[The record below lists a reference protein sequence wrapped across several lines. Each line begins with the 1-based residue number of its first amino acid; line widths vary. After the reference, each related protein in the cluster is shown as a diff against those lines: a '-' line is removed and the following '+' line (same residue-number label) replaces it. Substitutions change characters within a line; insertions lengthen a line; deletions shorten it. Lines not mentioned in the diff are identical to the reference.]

1 MKQKKYLKIVG
12 GNMTEFIQVITT
24 VDDERKAK
32 MIQNLLV
39 KKRVAACVQV
49 FGPVFSCFWWEGKIE
64 KAKEWIC
71 VAKLRSED
79 YKRAES
85 LIKEN
90 NPYDVP
96 EIIAIPISSGNE
108 DYLRWIKNVTKL

>member
-1 MKQKKYLKIVG
+1 MKQKKHLKIVG

-32 MIQNLLV
+32 IIQNLLV
-39 KKRVAACVQV
+39 QKRVAACVQV

>member
-1 MKQKKYLKIVG
+1 L
-12 GNMTEFIQVITT
+12 TEFIQLITT
-24 VDDERKAK
+24 IDDENKARI
-32 MIQNLLV
+32 IQNILV
-39 KKRVAACVQV
+39 EKRVAACVQV

-71 VAKLRSED
+71 VAKLRYED

-90 NPYDVP
+90 HPYDVP

-108 DYLRWIKNVTKL
+108 DYLNWIKNVTKL